1 MKEKVDKILGGLLE
15 RNKDYAIHAYISR
28 NGITDN
34 SIAKLLIPIDR
45 TAKSEEEKYSVKWKV
60 GGIECN
66 DFSLRYDEVMDCY
79 ENSCED
85 GRIKINESAVV
96 ILKNGM
102 KIEFECVGE
111 RM

>member
-15 RNKDYAIHAYISR
+15 RNKDYAIHAYIR

-45 TAKSEEEKYSVKWKV
+45 TAKSEEEKYSVEWKV
-60 GGIECN
+60 ADIECN
-66 DFSLRYDEVMDCY
+66 DFSLPYDEIMDCY
-79 ENSCED
+79 ENNCED
-85 GRIKINESAVV
+85 GRIKISESVVV

-102 KIEFECVGE
+102 KIEFECCGE